1 MRRRD
6 FMKAI
11 AGSAAG
17 WPLAAR
23 AQRTDRMR
31 TIGMLLGLP
40 QQDPEAIDRV
50 KAFQLGM
57 RDLGWIEGRNVQID
71 YRFAGTSVESI
82 KQCRPHLSITFEP
95 SLRP

>member
-1 MRRRD
+1 
-6 FMKAI
+6 MKAI

-31 TIGMLLGLP
+31 MIGMLLGLP

-57 RDLGWIEGRNVQID
+57 RDSGWIEGRNVQID

>member
-31 TIGMLLGLP
+31 MIGMLLGLP

-50 KAFQLGM
+50 KALQLGM

>member
-6 FMKAI
+6 IITLLGNAAI
-11 AGSAAG
+11 A

-31 TIGMLLGLP
+31 TVSMLLGLP

-57 RDLGWIEGRNVQID
+57 RDLGWIEARNVKSTID
-71 YRFAGTSVESI
+71 LPGPAWR
-82 KQCRPHLSITFEP
+82 R
-95 SLRP
+95 